1 MLPGSAIEIKVVLA
15 SLVQSLEKNKNLEVN
30 EYLGEI
36 YYVSGDIA
44 YKGKMSILPKDNTVI
59 DYMNPKTYQGW
70 DGDTLYV
77 VGNKQLKVQE

>member
-1 MLPGSAIEIKVVLA
+1 
-15 SLVQSLEKNKNLEVN
+15 
-30 EYLGEI
+30 LGEI